1 MVKCP
6 HCGSTA
12 QMRNIDNRKMSRH
25 LWEIWDCCGCKRRF
39 SFFYSLELISTEDIT
54 PAEDE

>member
-12 QMRNIDNRKMSRH
+12 QMRFIDSWETSSH
-25 LWEIWDCCGCKRRF
+25 LREVWDCCECEKRFGF
-39 SFFYSLELISTEDIT
+39 SYPLKSEFTKDIT
-54 PAEDE
+54 PEKE